1 MRPQRETLGG
11 RGGGGGCSWESE
23 SGEGWSAWPPSPEEE
38 SWGGCIEGRV
48 RVRGGRGGLVSWTSF
63 PKERWLAQRTVDG
76 DAALRIAKPKG
87 GGGG

>member
-1 MRPQRETLGG
+1 M
-11 RGGGGGCSWESE
+11 
-23 SGEGWSAWPPSPEEE
+23 GEGWLAWPPSPEEE

-48 RVRGGRGGLVSWTSF
+48 RLGGGGLASLTSL
-63 PKERWLAQRTVDG
+63 PKKRWLAQRTVDG